1 MALLILFLIIDFA
14 LLCFVVGYVIKTERK
29 RIKATESA
37 TKPKKG
43 EGKVLN
49 FIRKNYVGYLFVLP
63 LIIGISVFTFY
74 PIASSFVYSFFD
86 MDLINPPTNFGFH
99 NYVAI
104 FAGKEAPLFWK
115 SVGNTLVYAVIS
127 IPVSMVLSYL
137 LALMIEKNTAINK
150 TFRVVYY
157 IPTLMPAVIAGV
169 IWGDILN
176 TDYGVL
182 NVILRDYLGQPTF
195 DFLNRYNIM
204 GSFIGS
210 RLLTIGGGMVIWIA
224 AFKAIPQDLY
234 EAASI
239 DGAGRLRK
247 FFAVT
252 VPLSTPS
259 IFYNLV
265 TGIIGAF
272 QVFGSAYVMTGGTGG
287 DDKALLFVVMHIYN
301 VAFERVNF
309 GVSSAM
315 SWILFAIIGILTVIS
330 FKTKKW
336 VHYGEDA

>member
-1 MALLILFLIIDFA
+1 M
-14 LLCFVVGYVIKTERK
+14 
-29 RIKATESA
+29 
-37 TKPKKG
+37 
-43 EGKVLN
+43 
-49 FIRKNYVGYLFVLP
+49 GYLFVSP
-63 LIIGISVFTFY
+63 LIIGILIFTFY
-74 PIASSFVYSFFD
+74 PIASSFYYSFFD
-86 MDLINPPTNFGFH
+86 MDLINPPSNFGLH
-99 NYVAI
+99 NYIEI

-115 SVGNTLVYAVIS
+115 SVSNTLVYAVVS
-127 IPVSMVLSYL
+127 IPISMVLSYL
-137 LALMIEKNTAINK
+137 LALMIEKNTATNK
-150 TFRVVYY
+150 VFRVIYY
-157 IPTLMPAVIAGV
+157 IPTLMPAVISGV

-176 TDYGVL
+176 TEYGVL
-182 NVILRDYLGQPTF
+182 NVLLRDYLGQPTF
-195 DFLNRYNIM
+195 DFLNREHIM
-204 GSFIGS
+204 ASFIS
-210 RLLTIGGGMVIWIA
+210 IRLLSVGGGMIIWIA

-234 EAASI
+234 EAAAI
-239 DGAGRLRK
+239 DGAGKVRK

-287 DDKALLFVVMHIYN
+287 DGNGLLFVVIHIYN

-315 SWILFAIIGILTVIS
+315 SWILFAIIAILTFVA